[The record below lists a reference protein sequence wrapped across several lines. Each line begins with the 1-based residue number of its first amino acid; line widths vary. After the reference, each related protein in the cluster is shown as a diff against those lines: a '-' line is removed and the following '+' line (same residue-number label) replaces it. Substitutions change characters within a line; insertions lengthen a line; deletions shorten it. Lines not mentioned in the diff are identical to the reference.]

1 MINNQKKIKKT
12 EKATLKTFQKEIPS
26 NYFYN
31 KNSNEYS
38 KVIKNAEYMYKY
50 NLKLPP
56 EMFKGKKLIDFGA
69 GTGENT
75 IYLAN
80 WGAKCTLVEMN
91 PIAHNISKKVFKKY
105 SKSIKDHKFI
115 NSSIFDVNI
124 KKNFY
129 DIVHCRGV
137 LSHTSGKEIAF
148 KKISSALKKG
158 GIIIFGDPN
167 KSGGFQNMLQRF
179 AVYNFSNNDEDMVKV
194 SEFLFKDDIDRSYA
208 AVRRTRREII
218 FDRWVIQSQD
228 DPSIAE
234 VINWMNKSNL
244 KLYSSYPQLPNFY
257 NIDSFY
263 HKKKSNIEDFRNILS
278 LSEYLWMT
286 HTEDDDKF
294 LAKINSSIAPFSNS
308 LQSLASYVANCNVKT
323 KIDLSMFKK
332 KTSNIT
338 KQIKSFNIFN
348 IANKKSEIFFKESFD
363 FIQLTK
369 KGDLNK
375 LKKFVKNTKFLFKDA
390 VGLRHTDYVA
400 YKIK

>member
-1 MINNQKKIKKT
+1 MQNKIKRT

-26 NYFYN
+26 NYFF
-31 KNSNEYS
+31 KKKSKEYLRF
-38 KVIKNAEYMYKY
+38 IKNVEFMYKY

-56 EMFKGKKLIDFGA
+56 EVFKGKKLIDFGA

-105 SKSIKDHKFI
+105 SKSFKDHKFI
-115 NSSIFDVNI
+115 NSSIFDVKF

-137 LSHTSGKEIAF
+137 LSHTSAKEVAF

-158 GIIIFGDPN
+158 GLMIFGDPN

-194 SEFLFKDDIDRSYA
+194 SEFLFKEDIDRSYA
-208 AVRRTRREII
+208 AVKRTRREII

-228 DPSIAE
+228 DPSISE
-234 VINWMNKSNL
+234 VIDWMKKSDL

-257 NIDSFY
+257 NIDSQY
-263 HKKKSNIEDFRNILS
+263 HKKITSIEGFKNILS

-286 HTEDDDKF
+286 HTEDDYKF
-294 LAKINSSIAPFSNS
+294 LPKINKSMSSFSNS
-308 LQSLASYVANCNVKT
+308 LQKLASYVANCNVNT
-323 KIDLSMFKK
+323 KIDLPTFKK
-332 KTSNIT
+332 RTSSMTKEIKNLNIL
-338 KQIKSFNIFN
+338 NIS
-348 IANKKSEIFFKESFD
+348 NKKSEIFLKESFE
-363 FIQLTK
+363 FINLTK

-375 LKKFVKNTKFLFKDA
+375 LKSFVKKTKYLFKDA
-390 VGLRHTDYVA
+390 VGIRHTDYVA
-400 YKIK
+400 YKIR